1 MPSFFSQNT
10 APRVLGGQVSVR
22 RKMLGEVMLPVK
34 LSQVPGTSADGDV
47 DRKKTVAVLRDT
59 GVLSKYLLTGNL
71 SQVPW
76 AA

>member
-10 APRVLGGQVSVR
+10 APRVLRGPVSVR
-22 RKMLGEVMLPVK
+22 RKVLGEVMLPVK
-34 LSQVPGTSADGDV
+34 PSQVPGTAADGDL
-47 DRKKTVAVLRDT
+47 DRKKTVAVPRDT

-71 SQVPW
+71 SQGPW